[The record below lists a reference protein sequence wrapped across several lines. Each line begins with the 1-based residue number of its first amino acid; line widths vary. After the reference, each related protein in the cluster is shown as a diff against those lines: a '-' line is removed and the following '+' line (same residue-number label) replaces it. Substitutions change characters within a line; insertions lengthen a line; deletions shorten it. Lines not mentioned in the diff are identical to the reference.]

1 MTGIAVLGAGLFAK
15 EAHLPALVEL
25 QANLLAVYSRSVS
38 SAQSIVN
45 AAAALKAPTSHIDVY
60 ADELASENRGLSAL
74 LKRQD
79 IGAVVVA
86 LPILVQPDVVRQCL
100 TAGKHVL
107 CEKPMAKNVQT
118 AVQLIADYE
127 KNFRPRGLV
136 LSVAEQFR
144 YDRTFTRARELLASG
159 SIGKLNHVHARIWGN
174 IQPGDNKWYET
185 EWRKNP
191 EYQGGFILDGGVHF
205 VALIRYVSGQ
215 EIVKTLSMCRQTYA
229 HLPPLDTV
237 NAALQFDNG
246 ASGSLS
252 ICFASCKGTFE
263 FIFVGEQGSITVSGV
278 EDAEDCQ
285 RIVLEKADGTKEID
299 EVIVGKGVLEEVKAF
314 IAAAAGGKHDAK
326 AGAREALA
334 DIAVVESI
342 CSGGGQVQALL

>member
-1 MTGIAVLGAGLFAK
+1 MVFL
-15 EAHLPALVEL
+15 AHLPALVEHK
-25 QANLLAVYSRSVS
+25 ANLVAVYSRSVS
-38 SAQSIVN
+38 SAQSLVS
-45 AAAALKAPTSHIDVY
+45 ASAALNVPISGIDVY
-60 ADELASENRGLSAL
+60 AEELASENRGLSAL
-74 LKRQD
+74 LKRED

-86 LPILVQPDVVRQCL
+86 LPILIQPGIVRQCL
-100 TAGKHVL
+100 AAGKHVL
-107 CEKPMAKNVQT
+107 CEKPFAKNVET

-127 KNFRPRGLV
+127 KDHRPRGLV

-144 YDRTFTRARELLASG
+144 YDRAFTRARELVASG
-159 SIGKLNHVHARIWGN
+159 RIGKLNHVHGRVWGN

-191 EYQGGFILDGGVHF
+191 EYQGGFVLDGGVHF

-215 EIVKTLSMCRQTYA
+215 EIVKTLSMCRQTYP

-263 FIFVGEQGSITVSGV
+263 FIFVGDQGSVTVSGV
-278 EDAEDCQ
+278 EKKEDCQ

-299 EVIVGKGVLEEVKAF
+299 EAIVGQGISEEVKAF
-314 IAAAAGGKHDAK
+314 LDAAAGGKHDAK

-334 DIAVVESI
+334 DIAVVESL
-342 CSGGGQVQALL
+342 CSGGGQVQTLL